1 MEVHI
6 KQAELND
13 LQGIAE
19 LFDAYR
25 VFYDQETNISL
36 ARDFIN
42 ERLENSES
50 TIFCAKTADGK
61 YLGFT
66 QLYPSFSSVSA
77 QRSWILND
85 LYVSKESRGTGIGKK
100 LLNKAKEYALNT
112 KAKGIS
118 LETAR
123 SNIQAQNLYESLGYV
138 KDIGYYSYFLS
149 LSKA

>member
-6 KQAELND
+6 NKAELTN
-13 LQGIAE
+13 LQGVAE

-25 VFYDQETNISL
+25 VFYGKKPDLTL
-36 ARDFIN
+36 ARDFIT

-50 TIFCAKTADGK
+50 TIFYAQTADGK
-61 YLGFT
+61 YVGFT

-85 LYVSKESRGTGIGKK
+85 LYVSEKVRGKGIGKK
-100 LLNKAKEYALNT
+100 LLSKAKEYAIIT

-123 SNIQAQNLYESLGYV
+123 SNIQAQKLYESLGYI
-138 KDIGYYSYFLS
+138 KDLDYYSYYLS
-149 LSKA
+149 LNKA

>member
-6 KQAELND
+6 RQAELTN
-13 LQGIAE
+13 LQGIAQ

-25 VFYDQETNISL
+25 AFYDQTPDLAL
-36 ARDFIN
+36 ARDFIT

-50 TIFCAKTADGK
+50 TIFYAQAANGQ

-85 LYVSKESRGTGIGKK
+85 LYVSEEARGKGIGKR
-100 LLNKAKEYALNT
+100 LLNKAKEHAIVT

-118 LETAR
+118 LETSR
-123 SNIQAQNLYESLGYV
+123 SNIQAQSLYESLGYV
-138 KDIGYYSYFLS
+138 KDLDYYSYYLS
-149 LSKA
+149 VGET